1 MAIRDLDHPRD
12 RRVVPND
19 LPDDT
24 EESIVGTEWHQEA
37 NSALAAALASIAA
50 RRGASWAVCEEVG
63 LSGLFHVDG
72 RPYTP
77 RPDVFVLAAPIDNSL
92 AEVALTAVGP
102 PLLVVE
108 VGSGSTLTNDL
119 GDKRTAYEG
128 AGVREYLVFDPTGE
142 TVTGG
147 LRGWRRGAGGR
158 FEEQPLVGGVWRSRE
173 LEVSFAVDGPFVRV
187 RDRDGLLLPLAREA
201 PLRALQA
208 EEKARQEASAQQ
220 REAAARQREAAARLQ
235 AEERAR
241 QWETQV
247 QREAAARRQAEEDV
261 RRMAVRLQAL
271 EDLLRQQNDA
281 PSEGGDVR

>member
-1 MAIRDLDHPRD
+1 MAIRDLDHLRD
-12 RRVVPND
+12 LRVVPND

-63 LSGLFHVDG
+63 LSGLFHFDG

-77 RPDVFVLAAPIDNSL
+77 RPDVFVLATPIDNSL
-92 AEVALTAVGP
+92 AEVALSGVGA

-119 GDKRTAYEG
+119 EDKRTAYEG
-128 AGVREYLVFDPTGE
+128 AGVREYLVFDPVGE

-158 FEEQPLVGGVWRSRE
+158 FEEQPLVDGAWRSRV
-173 LEVSFAVDGPFVRV
+173 LEVLFTVDGPFLRV
-187 RDRDGLLLPLAREA
+187 HDRDGLLLPLAREA
-201 PLRALQA
+201 PLRALRA
-208 EEKARQEASAQQ
+208 EEQVRQ
-220 REAAARQREAAARLQ
+220 
-235 AEERAR
+235 
-241 QWETQV
+241 
-247 QREAAARRQAEEDV
+247 EAAARRQAQEDM
-261 RRMAVRLQAL
+261 RRMAARLQELEAL
-271 EDLLRQQNDA
+271 LHQTNDEA
-281 PSEGGDVR
+281 RGDGEVR